1 MLEVLQHQSGVLA
14 LAKPAGLPTQAV
26 QGLASVEAL
35 IRRQLFGAAV
45 AKDLAAGR
53 RRHPGGFLGVPHRLD
68 RPVSGV
74 LLFATT
80 PRAARQLT
88 RQFERRQI
96 EKMYLAVVEPMVAA
110 PLAESDTF
118 EWQDLIR
125 KIPDEARA
133 EIVAADTPGGREAV
147 THGRVIAATGGR
159 FLLELRPQT
168 GRTHQL
174 RLQAAARGLPIVG
187 DQLYGNAD
195 REAASAASP
204 LALHALRIGYHDPDT
219 GEPVSVACPLPESP
233 LWGDWQWVR

>member
-1 MLEVLQHQSGVLA
+1 MLEVLQHHSGVLA

-26 QGLASVEAL
+26 PGIASVEEL
-35 IRRQLFGAAV
+35 VRRQLFGRAFTDA
-45 AKDLAAGR
+45 LAAGR

-80 PRAARQLT
+80 PRAARQLS

-96 EKMYLAVVEPMVAA
+96 EKLYLAVVEPVAA
-110 PLAESDTF
+110 DSVAEGDVF
-118 EWQDLIR
+118 EWQDAIR

-133 EIVAADTPGGREAV
+133 EIVAADMSGGREAV
-147 THGRVIAATGGR
+147 TRGCVIAANGGR

-187 DQLYGNAD
+187 DQLYGSAD
-195 REAASAASP
+195 RDASTAASP
-204 LALHALRIGYHDPDT
+204 LALHASRIGYHDPET
-219 GEPVSVACPLPESP
+219 GEAVSISCPLPASP
-233 LWGDWQWVR
+233 LWDDWQWVR